1 MITKNQYIEY
11 LLNTPINYTC
21 SNLAEHLEKV
31 SHDSVTDFL
40 QNSKFTPKELW
51 ELVKNRIDDSEE
63 AFLLVDDSVQN
74 KEYSHLI
81 ETVKLQYSGN
91 EQGLVK
97 GIGLVNLVH
106 TNGAMGEFYPINYRI
121 YNPDSDGKTKN
132 DHFAEMFR
140 QANSSQEIKA
150 RNIAFDSWYASV
162 DNLKLVHRSGWTFYT
177 NLKSNRKVSIT
188 KDIGYQHLGEIQWSR
203 EELISGKLVRIK
215 EVPFWLKLFKL
226 VDTNG
231 NIEWVITNK
240 LAEDFTRL
248 RAIQATQVRWQVEE
262 FHRSF
267 KQLTGSEKCQCRK
280 ERSQR
285 NHLACCYAAWVA
297 IKVKAQ
303 EMKTSM
309 YQVRNNLFAE
319 FLKLQL
325 KNSPISAL

>member
-21 SNLAEHLEKV
+21 SNLAEHLEDV

-40 QNSKFTPKELW
+40 EKSKFTPRDLW
-51 ELVKNRIDDSEE
+51 ELVKIRIDDSEE

-74 KEYSHLI
+74 KQYSRAI

-91 EQGLVK
+91 VHGLVK

-121 YNPDSDGKTKN
+121 YNPDADGKTKN
-132 DHFAEMFR
+132 DHFQEMFR
-140 QANSSQEIKA
+140 QAIGSQEIKA

-162 DNLKLVHRSGWTFYT
+162 ENLKMIHRSGWTFYT

-188 KDIGYQHLGEIQWSR
+188 KEVGYQNLEEIQWTR

-303 EMKTSM
+303 EMKTTI
-309 YQVRNNLFAE
+309 YQVRNRLFTE

-325 KNSPISAL
+325 QNSTISAL